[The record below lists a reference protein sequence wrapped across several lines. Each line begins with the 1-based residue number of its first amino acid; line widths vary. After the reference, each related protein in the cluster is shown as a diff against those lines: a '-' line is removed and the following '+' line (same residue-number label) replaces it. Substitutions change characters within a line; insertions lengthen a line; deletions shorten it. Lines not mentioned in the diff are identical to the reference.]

1 MKKIKFKSYK
11 KKSGTLIAFSLVK
24 DFPIKVKRIFVIN
37 GKKILLAAITLTR
50 NVHNLYFHCLGKFRL
65 IVFLNKGKLKLF

>member
-37 GKKILLAAITLTR
+37 GKKTPVT
-50 NVHNLYFHCLGKFRL
+50 
-65 IVFLNKGKLKLF
+65 VFPNKYKDKTNQPEFIIYETFDSSN